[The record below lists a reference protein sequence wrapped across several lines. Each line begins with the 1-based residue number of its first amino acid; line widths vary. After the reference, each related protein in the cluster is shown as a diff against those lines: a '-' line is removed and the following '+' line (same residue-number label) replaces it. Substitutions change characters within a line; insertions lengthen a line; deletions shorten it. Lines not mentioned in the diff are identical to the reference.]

1 MKAKKNII
9 QTIISFVLLV
19 SMLFQVVSIS
29 GALTD
34 YNSFTIRSYQSETKY
49 KHSAHKL
56 NNDFY
61 QSAHNYMIVRAA
73 VDGSGNALSDSVY
86 CIQPGYPIN
95 QSQMVHDSDKS
106 YLESIPSH
114 VTTSAQKELLLQAV
128 LTYGETEGYWQVY
141 NRGGSSELSK
151 WFARYIATQILLWEV
166 ITEDRDANFNKTSH
180 TYYVSALID
189 DFTAEGK
196 TNVLEHYND
205 YVAKIQASLKKPNFN
220 TNSVEMVYKNGVF
233 TKTLTDS
240 NNVLANYTVS
250 SSNPLVTATVNGNKV
265 VLSSEMPITSNTQV
279 TFERKVPY
287 VNVKY
292 YEGKNNVSTQA
303 FIKAIPSDAPKTFST
318 KVEVAKTQT
327 GKIEIQKVSSN
338 PSFTDGNTNY
348 SLAGA
353 QFTVTGPNDFSTTL
367 TTDANG
373 YASTNDKLAFG
384 TYTIKETVAPQGYVL
399 NTNTF
404 TVTLNE
410 KTPVV
415 SSVITAKQNVS
426 EDPKGGVIKVTKYD
440 DETNGVAQGSA
451 TLSGA
456 VFEIYDKN
464 GKLVSTIN
472 CGSNNFGTSGVLPFG
487 TYTVKEKT
495 APNGYL
501 LSSETQTVT
510 LTETTQATSQSDVI
524 VKNVVIK
531 GSVEVTKYKT
541 SITEDGT
548 LAEPEVFAN
557 VKFTLKSKTT
567 GTIYTPVS
575 EVTDENGKI
584 LFTNLPFDTYEVI
597 EVVPEGYKPA
607 EIPNVTIS
615 ENGKTYKIDVV
626 NEVKTAMISIEKH
639 TKDDVN
645 IDGIP
650 FNISGK
656 TLDGRN
662 FIITTTTDAEGKI
675 SIIAPFGEYTIT
687 EKECDTNKYYNI
699 PEAQVFTLSGDKNV
713 EFFNEAIVGEISIEK
728 YLQNTKMEYDLG
740 AGVVFNLSGTS
751 YAGYEVDSFITTD
764 ENGLAILKNI
774 PVGIYTLKEVSNEV
788 NKKHVLQEPI
798 EVEVAT
804 SGVVKMKVLNNI
816 KTSSINLIKTQK
828 GDETIFVANAEYT
841 LFDVDGNAFMVGKT
855 DKNGKLVLENIP
867 YGQYILKETTAPVG
881 YYINDTEYPIDVVN
895 HAEIINITTED
906 ELILTDIKV
915 TKQCK
920 ETGKY
925 LANTEFTL
933 YNADTDEAIATAIT
947 DIEGSAVFLGVAY
960 GNYIIKET
968 NPPEGYANDSE
979 PQVFSLNDEYAGEI
993 HEFANSP
1000 IPQTGSDI
1008 SNSILLLA
1016 LTFMLFCLSVSS
1028 NRLIDIIKRRQQVI

>member
-49 KHSAHKL
+49 RHSAHKL

-61 QSAHNYMIVRAA
+61 QYARDYMTVRAA
-73 VDGSGNALSDSVY
+73 VDGSGNALPDSVY

-141 NRGGSSELSK
+141 NRGGSAELSK

-166 ITEDRDANFNKTSH
+166 ITEDRDANFNKVNH

-220 TNSVEMVYKNGVF
+220 TSSVEMVYKNGVF

-240 NNVLANYTVS
+240 NNVLANYTIS

-265 VLSSEMPITSNTQV
+265 VLSSEMPITSNVQV

-338 PSFTDGNTNY
+338 PSFTNGNSNY

-353 QFTVTGPNDFSTTL
+353 QFTITGPNDFNTTL

-373 YASTNDKLAFG
+373 YASTNDKLPFG
-384 TYTIKETVAPQGYVL
+384 TYTIRETVAPKGYIL
-399 NTNTF
+399 NTTTF

-410 KTPVV
+410 STPVV
-415 SSVITAKQNVS
+415 SSVITAKQSIS
-426 EDPKGGVIKVTKYD
+426 EDPKGGIIKVTKYD
-440 DETNGVAQGSA
+440 NETNGVAQGSA
-451 TLSGA
+451 TLCGA
-456 VFEIYDKN
+456 VFEIYDESN
-464 GKLVSTIN
+464 NLVSTIN
-472 CGSNNFGTSGVLPFG
+472 CGSNNFGTSNILPFG
-487 TYTVKEKT
+487 TYTVKEKS

-501 LSSETQTVT
+501 LASETYDVVIS
-510 LTETTQATSQSDVI
+510 ETNDTTSQSDVT

-531 GSVEVTKYKT
+531 GHIEITKYKT
-541 SITEDGT
+541 SVKEDGT
-548 LAEPEVFAN
+548 LAEPSAFSG
-557 VKFTLKSKTT
+557 VKFTLKSKTS
-567 GTIYTPVS
+567 GAIYASVS

-626 NEVKTAMISIEKH
+626 NEVETAMISIEKH

-645 IDGIP
+645 ISGIP

-662 FIITTTTDAEGKI
+662 FIITTTTNAEGKI
-675 SIIAPFGEYTIT
+675 STTAPFGEYTIT
-687 EKECDTNKYYNI
+687 EKECDINKYYNI
-699 PEAQVFTLSGDKNV
+699 PEAQVFTLSGDKNI

-740 AGVVFNLSGTS
+740 TGIVFNLSGTS
-751 YAGYEVDSFITTD
+751 YAGYEIDSFITTD
-764 ENGLAILKNI
+764 ENGLATLKNI
-774 PVGIYTLKEVSNEV
+774 PVGTYTLKEVSNEV

-855 DKNGKLVLENIP
+855 DTSGKLVLEDIP
-867 YGQYILKETTAPVG
+867 YGEYILKETTAPAG
-881 YYINDTEYPIDVVN
+881 YYINDTEYTINVVN
-895 HAEIINITTED
+895 HAEVINIATED

-920 ETGKY
+920 DTGKY

-933 YNADTDEAIATAIT
+933 YNADTNEAIATAVT
-947 DIEGSAVFLGVAY
+947 DIDGSAVFLGVAY
-960 GNYIIKET
+960 GNYVIKET

-979 PQVFSLNDEYAGEI
+979 PQFFSLDSDYVSDVHA
-993 HEFANSP
+993 FANSP
-1000 IPQTGSDI
+1000 IPQTGSNI
-1008 SNSILLLA
+1008 SNSILLLV
-1016 LTFMLFCLSVSS
+1016 LTFMLFCLSISS
-1028 NRLIDIIKRRQQVI
+1028 NRLVDIVKTQKQKA

>member
-1 MKAKKNII
+1 MKTKKNII

-49 KHSAHKL
+49 KYSAHKL

-61 QSAHNYMIVRAA
+61 QSAHNYMTVRAA
-73 VDGSGNALSDSVY
+73 VDSSGNALPDAVY

-95 QSQMVHDSDKS
+95 QSAMVHDADKS
-106 YLESIPSH
+106 YLESVPSH
-114 VTTSAQKELLLQAV
+114 ITTAAQKEMLLQAV

-141 NRGGSSELSK
+141 GRGGSAELSK

-166 ITEDRDANFNKTSH
+166 ITEDRDVNFNKPSH

-196 TNVLEHYND
+196 SNVLAYYND
-205 YVAKIQASLKKPNFN
+205 YVSKIQASLKTPNFN
-220 TNSVEMVYKNGVF
+220 ADSVEMIYKNGVF
-233 TKTLTDS
+233 TKTITDS
-240 NNVLANYTVS
+240 NNILSNFTIS
-250 SSNPLVTATVNGNKV
+250 CSNPLVKATVDGSNV
-265 VLSSEMPITSNTQV
+265 ILSSEMPITSNTQI

-303 FIKAIPSDAPKTFST
+303 FIKAIPSDTPKTFST

-338 PSFTDGNTNY
+338 PSFTNGNSNY

-353 QFTVTGPNDFSTTL
+353 QFTITGPNDFNTTL

-373 YASTNDKLAFG
+373 YASTNDKLPFG
-384 TYTIKETVAPQGYVL
+384 AYTIRETVAPKGYIL
-399 NTNTF
+399 NTTTF
-404 TVTLNE
+404 TVTLNGN
-410 KTPVV
+410 TPVV
-415 SSVITAKQNVS
+415 SSVITAKQSIS
-426 EDPKGGVIKVTKYD
+426 EDPKGGIIKVIKYD
-440 DETNGVAQGSA
+440 SETNGVAQGSA
-451 TLSGA
+451 TLCGA

-464 GKLVSTIN
+464 DNLVSTIN
-472 CGSNNFGTSGVLPFG
+472 CGSNNFGTSNILPFG
-487 TYTVKEKT
+487 TYTVKEKS

-501 LSSETQTVT
+501 LTSETYDAVIS
-510 LTETTQATSQSDVI
+510 ETNDTTSQSDVTI
-524 VKNVVIK
+524 KNVVIK
-531 GSVEVTKYKT
+531 GHIEITKYKT
-541 SITEDGT
+541 SIKEDGT
-548 LAEPEVFAN
+548 LAEPSAFSG
-557 VKFTLKSKTT
+557 VKFTLKSKTS

-584 LFTNLPFDTYEVI
+584 LFTNLPYDTYEII
-597 EVVPEGYKPA
+597 EELPEGYKVSD
-607 EIPNVTIS
+607 IPDVTIS

-639 TKDDVN
+639 TKDDIN
-645 IDGIP
+645 ISGIP

-662 FIITTTTDAEGKI
+662 FIITTTTNAEGKI
-675 SIIAPFGEYTIT
+675 STTAPFGEYTIT
-687 EKECDTNKYYNI
+687 EKECDINKYYNI
-699 PEAQVFTLSGDKNV
+699 PEAQVFTLSGDKNI

-740 AGVVFNLSGTS
+740 AGIVFNLSGTS
-751 YAGYEVDSFITTD
+751 YAGYEIDSFITTD
-764 ENGLAILKNI
+764 ENGLATLKNI
-774 PVGIYTLKEVSNEV
+774 PVGTYTLKEVSNEV

-855 DKNGKLVLENIP
+855 DTSGKLVLEDIP
-867 YGQYILKETTAPVG
+867 YGEYILKETTAPVG

-895 HAEIINITTED
+895 HAEVINIATED

-920 ETGKY
+920 DTGKY

-933 YNADTDEAIATAIT
+933 YNADTNEAIATAVT
-947 DIEGSAVFLGVAY
+947 DIDGSAVFLGVAY
-960 GNYIIKET
+960 GNYVIKET

-979 PQVFSLNDEYAGEI
+979 PQFFLLDSDYASDV
-993 HEFANSP
+993 HAFANSP
-1000 IPQTGSDI
+1000 IPQTGSNI
-1008 SNSILLLA
+1008 SNSILLLV

-1028 NRLIDIIKRRQQVI
+1028 NRLVDIVKTKKQRA